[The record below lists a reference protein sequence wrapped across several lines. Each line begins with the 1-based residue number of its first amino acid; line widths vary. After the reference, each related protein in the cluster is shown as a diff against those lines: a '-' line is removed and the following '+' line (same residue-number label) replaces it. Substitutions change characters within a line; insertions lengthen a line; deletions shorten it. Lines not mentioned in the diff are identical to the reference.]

1 MLLLNDKYRFLL
13 DFVTDLGWPKVR
25 GEYLVD
31 RQWYSKWSFPFI
43 LINFYRGKKWSS
55 FMLVHVRHEWRS
67 HVLLF
72 HFLPVHSTEERMW
85 LDLMHP
91 SSTSTQTVFRLSV
104 RQHLLSSEGA
114 WWWCL
119 WHLHW
124 SSHRTLGLSFE
135 WHIPCWDGLCSWR
148 ESVLRAFH
156 TCRFPEFRL
165 EMYQLPEIRESIE
178 ILTSDLFRWLVV
190 NGFGHCTHLF
200 VFWPF
205 EDAVDAEITQLDVAI
220 SVDEDALRVE
230 VAKVKGE

>member
-31 RQWYSKWSFPFI
+31 RQWYSKWLFPFI
-43 LINFYRGKKWSS
+43 VINFYRGKKWSS

-104 RQHLLSSEGA
+104 SQTLTVF
-114 WWWCL
+114 
-119 WHLHW
+119 W
-124 SSHRTLGLSFE
+124 SSLMMMSLASSLKFSSNSGAEFWMAYSMLGRSLFMKGE
-135 WHIPCWDGLCSWR
+135 RP
-148 ESVLRAFH
+148 
-156 TCRFPEFRL
+156 
-165 EMYQLPEIRESIE
+165 ESISYMQ
-178 ILTSDLFRWLVV
+178 IPWV
-190 NGFGHCTHLF
+190 
-200 VFWPF
+200 
-205 EDAVDAEITQLDVAI
+205 
-220 SVDEDALRVE
+220 
-230 VAKVKGE
+230 